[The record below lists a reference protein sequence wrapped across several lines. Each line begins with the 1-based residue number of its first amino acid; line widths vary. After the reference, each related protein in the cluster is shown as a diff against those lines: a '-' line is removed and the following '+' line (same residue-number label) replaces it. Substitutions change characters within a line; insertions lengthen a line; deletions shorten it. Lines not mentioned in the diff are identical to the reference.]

1 MDTSIVIFIITL
13 IFMSF
18 YIFNEAR
25 PEGSKFSET
34 IRDTLKRFL
43 EKIMLSI
50 NSCRVRRFTLIVAV
64 ILVAVVGS
72 MASTSAGTDS
82 WYLLLNKSE
91 LNPPSYVFGIVWP
104 ILYILMMVSAFLA
117 HKNIFSIFIIQ
128 LIFNAAWSWL
138 FFRFQMPLIA
148 LLDIYLLIA
157 INIYILNLMYK
168 ENKLAF
174 FYLSLTFLDI
184 FCELPKLIY
193 CYK

>member
-1 MDTSIVIFIITL
+1 
-13 IFMSF
+13 
-18 YIFNEAR
+18 
-25 PEGSKFSET
+25 
-34 IRDTLKRFL
+34 
-43 EKIMLSI
+43 MLSI

-64 ILVAVVGS
+64 ILAAAIGS

-82 WYLLLNKSE
+82 WYLLLDKSE

-104 ILYILMMVSAFLA
+104 ILYVLMIVSAFLT
-117 HKNIFSIFIIQ
+117 HRKIFSIFIIQ
-128 LIFNAAWSWL
+128 LFFNAAWSWL

-174 FYLSLTFLDI
+174 FLFIPYVIWISFASYLNLFI
-184 FCELPKLIY
+184 VINN
-193 CYK
+193 

>member
-1 MDTSIVIFIITL
+1 
-13 IFMSF
+13 
-18 YIFNEAR
+18 
-25 PEGSKFSET
+25 
-34 IRDTLKRFL
+34 
-43 EKIMLSI
+43 MLSI

-64 ILVAVVGS
+64 ILAAAIGS
-72 MASTSAGTDS
+72 MASTSASTDS

-117 HKNIFSIFIIQ
+117 HKKVFSIFIVQ
-128 LIFNAAWSWL
+128 LFFNAAWSWL

-168 ENKLAF
+168 ENKQAF
-174 FYLSLTFLDI
+174 FLFIPYIVWISFASYLNLFI
-184 FCELPKLIY
+184 VINN
-193 CYK
+193 

>member
-1 MDTSIVIFIITL
+1 
-13 IFMSF
+13 
-18 YIFNEAR
+18 
-25 PEGSKFSET
+25 
-34 IRDTLKRFL
+34 
-43 EKIMLSI
+43 MLSI

-64 ILVAVVGS
+64 ILAAAIGS
-72 MASTSAGTDS
+72 MASTSASTDS

-91 LNPPSYVFGIVWP
+91 LNPPSYIFGIVWP

-117 HKNIFSIFIIQ
+117 HKKIFSIFIIQ
-128 LIFNAAWSWL
+128 LFFNAAWSWL

-174 FYLSLTFLDI
+174 YLFIPYVVWISFASYLNLFI
-184 FCELPKLIY
+184 VINN
-193 CYK
+193 

>member
-1 MDTSIVIFIITL
+1 
-13 IFMSF
+13 
-18 YIFNEAR
+18 
-25 PEGSKFSET
+25 
-34 IRDTLKRFL
+34 
-43 EKIMLSI
+43 MLSI

-64 ILVAVVGS
+64 ILAAAIGS
-72 MASTSAGTDS
+72 MASTSASTDS

-117 HKNIFSIFIIQ
+117 HKKIFSIFIIQ
-128 LIFNAAWSWL
+128 LFFNAAWSWL

-174 FYLSLTFLDI
+174 FLFIPYVIWISFASYLNLFI
-184 FCELPKLIY
+184 VINN
-193 CYK
+193 